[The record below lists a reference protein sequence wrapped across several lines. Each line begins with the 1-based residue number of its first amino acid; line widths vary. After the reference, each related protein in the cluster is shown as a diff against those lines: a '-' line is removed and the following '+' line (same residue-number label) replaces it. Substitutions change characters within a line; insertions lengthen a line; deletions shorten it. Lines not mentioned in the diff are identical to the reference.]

1 MSEQTVDNQKE
12 TRGFQSE
19 VKQLLHLMIHSLYSN
34 KEIFLRELISNA
46 SDAADKLRFKALSKT
61 NLYGNDAELCV
72 KLSVN
77 KDAGTLT
84 ISDNGIG
91 MTREQAIEHLGT
103 IAKSGTKEFFA
114 QLNEDETKDSQLIG
128 QFGVGF
134 YSAFIVADSVTVNT
148 RSAEVTAEEGV
159 CWTSAGE
166 GDYSIET
173 ITKAT
178 RGTDIILHLRTDE
191 QEFLDEHRLRE
202 IVGKYSDHIGIP
214 VFIQTQEKDEEGKV
228 TGTKW
233 DQINKAQALWT
244 RNKSDI
250 SDEEYKEFY
259 NHVAHDYAE
268 PLAWSHN
275 RVEGKQDYTSLL
287 YIPSK
292 APWDLNNRDGQ
303 HGLKLYVQRVFVM
316 DDAQQFM
323 PTYLRFVR
331 GLIDSNDLPLN
342 VSREILQDNKVTQA
356 LRKACTKRVLQ
367 MLERMA
373 KNEPEQYQ
381 TFWKEFGQVLKEG
394 LAEDFSNR
402 EKIAA
407 LLRFSSTENDSL
419 DQTVSLADYVSRM
432 KEGQDKIYY
441 LTADNF
447 NAAKHSPHLEQF
459 RAKGLEVILMYDR
472 IDEYLMGHLPEFE
485 GKKFQA
491 ITKSDLD
498 LSSFDNA
505 EEKEKQKETEKEF
518 TSVIER
524 TKTYLGER
532 VKEVRPTFKLNDTPA
547 VMVTDENEMG
557 TQMAKLLAA
566 AGHDAPEVQYI
577 FELNPEHSLVKQMAD
592 EADEE
597 IFSRWVEF
605 LFGEAMLAERGTMD
619 DPSQFLAAVNKLLV
633 K

>member
-1 MSEQTVDNQKE
+1 MTAAQKE
-12 TRGFQSE
+12 TLGFQTE
-19 VKQLLHLMIHSLYSN
+19 VKQLLNLMIHSLYSN

-46 SDAADKLRFKALSKT
+46 SDAADKLRFKALSQT
-61 NLYGNDAELCV
+61 ALYGNDADLCV

-134 YSAFIVADSVTVNT
+134 YSAFIVADNVTVNT
-148 RSAEVTAEEGV
+148 RSAEVNAEEGV
-159 CWTSAGE
+159 SWTSAGE

-173 ITKAT
+173 ITKTT
-178 RGTDIILHLRTDE
+178 RGTDIILHLRADE
-191 QEFLDEHRLRE
+191 QEFLEEHRLRE

-214 VFIQTQEKDEEGKV
+214 VFIQTEEQDEEGKV
-228 TGTKW
+228 TGIKW

-381 TFWKEFGQVLKEG
+381 SFWKEFGQVLKEG

-402 EKIAA
+402 DKIAT
-407 LLRFSSTENDSL
+407 LLRFSSTENDTAE
-419 DQTVSLADYVSRM
+419 QTVSLADYLGRM
-432 KEGQDKIYY
+432 KDGQDKIYY

-518 TSVIER
+518 TSVTER

-532 VKEVRPTFKLNDTPA
+532 VKEVRPTFKLHDTPA

-566 AGHDAPEVQYI
+566 AGHEAPEVQYI

-597 IFSRWVEF
+597 VFGRWVEF

>member
-1 MSEQTVDNQKE
+1 MNEQVVDKNKE

-34 KEIFLRELISNA
+34 KEIFLRELISNS
-46 SDAADKLRFKALSKT
+46 SDAADKLRFKALSQSD
-61 NLYGNDAELCV
+61 LYGDDSNLCV
-72 KLSVN
+72 KLSIN
-77 KDAGTLT
+77 EQAGTLT

-103 IAKSGTKEFFA
+103 IAKSGTKEFFS
-114 QLNEDETKDSQLIG
+114 QLKEDESKDSQLIG

-148 RSAEVTAEEGV
+148 RAADVAADEAVS
-159 CWTSAGE
+159 WQSAGE

-173 ITKAT
+173 ITKAN
-178 RGTDIILHLRTDE
+178 RGTDIILHLREDDK
-191 QEFLDEHRLRE
+191 EFLNEYRLRE

-214 VFIQTQEKDEEGKV
+214 VLIQTEEKDEEGKV

-268 PLAWSHN
+268 PLVWSHN

-287 YIPSK
+287 YIPST

-303 HGLKLYVQRVFVM
+303 HGLKLYVQRVFIM

-373 KNEPEQYQ
+373 KNDAEKFQ
-381 TFWKEFGQVLKEG
+381 TFWKAFGQVLKEG
-394 LAEDFSNR
+394 LAEDFANR
-402 EKIAA
+402 EKIAN
-407 LLRFSSTENDSL
+407 LLRFSSTENDSQE
-419 DQTVSLADYVSRM
+419 QTISLADYVSRM
-432 KEGQDKIYY
+432 KENQDKIYY

-485 GKKFQA
+485 GKQFQA

-498 LSSFDNA
+498 LSSFDDEA
-505 EEKEKQKETEKEF
+505 VKEKQKETEKEF
-518 TSVIER
+518 ASVTER
-524 TKTYLGER
+524 TKGYLGTR
-532 VKEVRPTFKLNDTPA
+532 VKDVRATFKLHDTPA
-547 VMVTDENEMG
+547 VVVTDENEMG

-577 FELNPEHSLVKQMAD
+577 FELNPEHALVKKMAD

-597 IFSRWVEF
+597 VFGRWVEF
-605 LFGEAMLAERGTMD
+605 LLGEAMLAERGTME
-619 DPSQFLAAVNKLLV
+619 DPSQFLAAINKLLI